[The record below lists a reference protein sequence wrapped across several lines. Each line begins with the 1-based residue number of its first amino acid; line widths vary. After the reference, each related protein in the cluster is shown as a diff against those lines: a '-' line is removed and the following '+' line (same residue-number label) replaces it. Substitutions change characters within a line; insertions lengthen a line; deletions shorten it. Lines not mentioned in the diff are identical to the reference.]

1 MTMLTEPD
9 QKYRYGLAVLKHRLK
24 LELKMPIWKTK
35 ATLDSAR
42 RVGFT
47 GRTRKQALEFVL
59 QLEEKA
65 WEGIP
70 RLHLVN
76 EEAA

>member
-1 MTMLTEPD
+1 MLTEPS
-9 QKYRYGLAVLKHRLK
+9 QIYRYGLAVLRHRLK

-42 RVGFT
+42 RIGFT

-59 QLEEKA
+59 HLEEKA

-70 RLHLVN
+70 RLLPV
-76 EEAA
+76 EEVA

>member
-1 MTMLTEPD
+1 MTMFTEPS
-9 QKYRYGLAVLKHRLK
+9 QIYRYGLAVLRHRLK
-24 LELKMPIWKTK
+24 LELQMPIWKTT

>member
-1 MTMLTEPD
+1 MTILKTPE
-9 QKYRYGLAVLKHRLK
+9 QIHRYGLAVLRHRLK
-24 LELKMPIWKTK
+24 LELKMPIWRVKS
-35 ATLDSAR
+35 TLDSAR

-47 GRTRKQALEFVL
+47 GRTRKEALAFVL

-70 RLHLVN
+70 RLHLV
-76 EEAA
+76 EEVA

>member
-1 MTMLTEPD
+1 MTILTNPD
-9 QKYRYGLAVLKHRLK
+9 QIYRYGLAVLRHRLK

-35 ATLDSAR
+35 STLDSAR

>member
-9 QKYRYGLAVLKHRLK
+9 QIYRYGLAVLRHRLQ
-24 LELKMPIWKTK
+24 LELKMPIWRVKK
-35 ATLDSAR
+35 TLDSAKR
-42 RVGFT
+42 IGFK

-65 WEGIP
+65 WKGIP
-70 RLHLVN
+70 RLHLVA
-76 EEAA
+76 EDL

>member
-1 MTMLTEPD
+1 MTMLRTPD
-9 QKYRYGLAVLKHRLK
+9 QIYRYGLSVLRHRLK
-24 LELKMPIWKTK
+24 LELKLPIWRVKS
-35 ATLDSAR
+35 TLDSAR

-47 GRTRKQALEFVL
+47 GRTRKQALAFVL

-70 RLHLVN
+70 KLHLV
-76 EEAA
+76 EEAE